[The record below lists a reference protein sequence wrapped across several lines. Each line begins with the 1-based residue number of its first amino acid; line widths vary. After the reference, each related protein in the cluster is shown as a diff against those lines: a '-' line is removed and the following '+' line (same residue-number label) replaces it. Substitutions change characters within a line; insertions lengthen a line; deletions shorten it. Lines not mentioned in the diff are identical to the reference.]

1 MPEPCGDSD
10 LDSRNS
16 VQCNSSTIVNDS
28 QGRNSTAFDGIGVPA
43 GEKIAVKFENK
54 DFTASQLLDDA
65 KRLAA
70 VLSKTDLPVVILLP
84 RGYWLYVS
92 QLAVWLQGGFF
103 VPVDTR
109 NPVSRIEFLLQD
121 SQTQTV
127 LTDQANAARLVNA
140 SEEIAIIDVEQAIA
154 SQLNS
159 SSIAPTKGLDRIDL
173 SSLIPHQDNDF
184 VYMIYTSGSTGR
196 PKGVPIHWK
205 AMDNQYQWFVK
216 QFGVGP
222 HDHCMQISSPGFD
235 ISIEEIWGS
244 LQTGATLH
252 VPSDTACESAE
263 YFWQWVEENR
273 ITILDLPTALW
284 QAILPA
290 LATHPLPEPIRLA
303 IIGGEAVSPTDVEL
317 WFSAVD
323 SNKVRLVDCYGPTE
337 TTITSTFCELKPSG
351 KSTIGKPIDNMQ
363 CFLVDESGQKI
374 QHPDQIGEIYLSGD
388 CVAQGYWNRPDKT
401 AEAFSNH
408 PACDGHW
415 AYRTGDLGHWDG
427 NGDLV
432 FCGRRD
438 AQVKLRGYRI
448 ELGEIE
454 TAIREHPQVKNC
466 VVKKI
471 DLGSSQLVAFVCT
484 EDAPD
489 STRDQDLSNELTRQI
504 ASGLPEYMI
513 PSRFCFM
520 QDFPLTS
527 NNKIDH
533 AQLEKRLE
541 IPQSTTKPTWNSQ
554 LKNTIGEAWKVAT
567 GHYPE
572 NDDQPFV
579 HAGGDSLG
587 AISLITELRRT
598 YTDLRIGSAVIGS
611 QASLNSIAEYI
622 ESQAGQSE
630 VSPDRPLITVLKQSN
645 VQSKR
650 WLLLF
655 HPAGGSCMMYESL
668 LTDKILNEFMVAMVE
683 SPYLTGPLP
692 ANLESQNE
700 GDIDFITANYANA
713 IKEASSNW
721 SPATQIITAGY
732 SLGGIMAYEVA
743 RLFQQSNLPVDTVI
757 NIDQPV
763 PSLIANCSFLKRLVH
778 WSYRLRQPVLAHR
791 DLQKVRRNR
800 MILDV
805 AKKAT
810 ENQDRFSEA
819 EIRSMQLEDYYC
831 AIESEYQ
838 PQRSD
843 LSMELIRG
851 GIFEAKHSLPDGY
864 GWSGVV
870 KSLTVH
876 QAHGTHST
884 IIAKPNMRH
893 VQRLFSKIV
902 EPVV

>member
-1 MPEPCGDSD
+1 MF
-10 LDSRNS
+10 
-16 VQCNSSTIVNDS
+16 NDS
-28 QGRNSTAFDGIGVPA
+28 PGRKSAAVGGTGVPP
-43 GEKIAVKFENK
+43 GEKLAVRFEDR
-54 DFTASQLLDDA
+54 DFSASQLLDDA

-70 VLSKTDLPVVILLP
+70 VLSSNTTLPVVILLP

-109 NPVSRIEFLLQD
+109 NPISRIEFLLQD

-127 LTDQANAARLVNA
+127 LTDQANAARLAGA
-140 SEEIAIIDVEQAIA
+140 SEEIDIIDVEQAIV

-159 SSIAPTKGLDRIDL
+159 SPVTTTRGLDRIDL

-196 PKGVPIHWK
+196 PKGVPIHWR

-216 QFGVGP
+216 EFDVGP

-244 LQTGATLH
+244 LQTGATLF
-252 VPSDTACESAE
+252 VPGDIAGESAE
-263 YFWQWVEENR
+263 YFWQWVEENG

-290 LATHPLPEPIRLA
+290 LATRPFPESVRLA

-323 SNKVRLVDCYGPTE
+323 SKKVRLVDCYGPTE
-337 TTITSTFCELKPSG
+337 TTITSTFCELKPG
-351 KSTIGKPIDNMQ
+351 GTPTIGKPIANMR
-363 CFLVDESGQKI
+363 CVLVDESGQKV
-374 QHPDQIGEIYLSGD
+374 QQPDQIGEIYLSGD
-388 CVAQGYWNRPDKT
+388 SVAQGYWYRPEKT
-401 AEAFSNH
+401 AEAFSNC

-415 AYRTGDLGHWDG
+415 AYRTGDLGRWDDK
-427 NGDLV
+427 GDLV

-471 DLGSSQLVAFVCT
+471 DLGSSQLVAFVCI
-484 EDAPD
+484 EQVPD
-489 STRDQDLSNELTRQI
+489 STCDQDLSDEITRQI
-504 ASGLPEYMI
+504 SSALPEYMI
-513 PSRFCFM
+513 PNRFCFM
-520 QDFPLTS
+520 QNFPLTS

-533 AQLEKRLE
+533 SHLEKLLE
-541 IPQSTTKPTWNSQ
+541 TRDSTVKPKWDSE

-572 NDDQPFV
+572 NDDHPFAK
-579 HAGGDSLG
+579 AGGDSLG

-598 YTDLRIGSAVIGS
+598 FTDLRIGSAVIGS
-611 QASLNSIAEYI
+611 QATLNSIAEYI

-645 VQSKR
+645 VKSGR

-655 HPAGGSCMMYESL
+655 HPAGGGCMMYEPL
-668 LTDKILNEFMVAMVE
+668 LTDKILDEFMVAMVE
-683 SPYLTGPLP
+683 SPYLTGPMP
-692 ANLESQNE
+692 TVNLESKNE
-700 GDIDFITANYANA
+700 GDINLIVANYADA
-713 IKEASSNW
+713 ITEASSDW
-721 SPATQIITAGY
+721 SPASQIITAGY

-743 RLFQQSNLPVDTVI
+743 RLFRQSNLPVETVI

-763 PSLIANCSFLKRLVH
+763 PSLIETSSFIQRLAH
-778 WSYRLRQPVLAHR
+778 WFYRLRQPVLAHR
-791 DLQKVRRNR
+791 DHQKVRRNR

-805 AKKAT
+805 VKKAT
-810 ENQDRFSEA
+810 ENQNRFSEA
-819 EIRSMQLEDYYC
+819 EMRSMQLEDYYC
-831 AIESEYQ
+831 SIESDYQ
-838 PQRSD
+838 PQQSD

-851 GIFEAKHSLPDGY
+851 GIFEAKHSLPEGY
-864 GWSGVV
+864 GWSEVV
-870 KSLTVH
+870 KSLNVH

-884 IIAKPNMRH
+884 ILAKPNMRR

>member
-1 MPEPCGDSD
+1 MSKSYGDSD
-10 LDSRNS
+10 FDSKNS
-16 VQCNSSTIVNDS
+16 SHCNSSTVVN
-28 QGRNSTAFDGIGVPA
+28 NSTALNGAGVPVD
-43 GEKIAVKFENK
+43 EKLAVRFEGK

-65 KRLAA
+65 KRLAS
-70 VLSKTDLPVVILLP
+70 VLSPTNLPVVILLP

-103 VPVDTR
+103 VPIDTR
-109 NPVSRIEFLLQD
+109 NPISRIEFLLQD

-127 LTDQANAARLVNA
+127 LTDQANAGRLANA
-140 SEEIAIIDVEQAIA
+140 SDQIDIIDVEQTIA
-154 SQLNS
+154 SQLDS
-159 SSIAPTKGLDRIDL
+159 GMVATKGLDRIDL

-196 PKGVPIHWK
+196 PKGVPIHWR

-216 QFGVGP
+216 EFGIGP

-244 LQTGATLH
+244 LRTGATLY
-252 VPSDTACESAE
+252 VPSDIVCESAE
-263 YFWQWVEENR
+263 YFWQWVEENK

-290 LATHPLPEPIRLA
+290 LTTHPLPESVRLA
-303 IIGGEAVSPTDVEL
+303 IIGGEAVSKTDVEL
-317 WFSAVD
+317 WFTAVN
-323 SNKVRLVDCYGPTE
+323 SNRVRLVDCYGPTE
-337 TTITSTFCELKPSG
+337 TTITSTYSELKLGGTP
-351 KSTIGKPIDNMQ
+351 TIGKPIDNMR

-374 QHPDQIGEIYLSGD
+374 QQPDQIGEIYLSGD
-388 CVAQGYWNRPDKT
+388 CVAQGYWNRPEKT
-401 AEAFSNH
+401 AEAFSNC
-408 PACDGHW
+408 PACDGDW
-415 AYRTGDLGHWDG
+415 AYRTGDLAYWDG

-438 AQVKLRGYRI
+438 AQVKLRGFRI

-471 DLGSSQLVAFVCT
+471 DLGSPQLVAFVCT
-484 EDAPD
+484 DKAID
-489 STRDQDLSNELTRQI
+489 SDRDQNLSDELTHQI
-504 ASGLPEYMI
+504 SSSLPEYMI
-513 PSRFCFM
+513 PRRFCFM

-533 AQLEKRLE
+533 ALLEKRLV
-541 IPQSTTKPTWNSQ
+541 IPESTVKPKWDSQ

-572 NDDQPFV
+572 NDEHPFAQ
-579 HAGGDSLG
+579 AGGDSLG

-598 YTDLRIGSAVIGS
+598 FTDLRIGSAAIGS
-611 QASLNSIAEYI
+611 QATLNSIAEYI
-622 ESQAGQSE
+622 ESQAGQSGG
-630 VSPDRPLITVLKQSN
+630 SPDKPLITVLKQSN
-645 VQSKR
+645 VKSKR

-655 HPAGGSCMMYESL
+655 HPAGGGCMMYESL
-668 LTDKILNEFMVAMVE
+668 LTDKILREFMVAMVE
-683 SPYLTGPLP
+683 SPYLTGPMP
-692 ANLESQNE
+692 TAKLESQNE
-700 GDIDFITANYANA
+700 DDINGIVTNYADA
-713 IKEASSNW
+713 ITEASSNW
-721 SPATQIITAGY
+721 SPASQIITAGY

-743 RLFQQSNLPVDTVI
+743 RLFRQNNLPVETVI

-763 PSLIANCSFLKRLVH
+763 PALLTSCSFLQRLVH
-778 WSYRLRQPVLAHR
+778 WFYRLRQPVLAHR
-791 DLQKVRRNR
+791 DHQKVRRDR
-800 MILDV
+800 RILDV
-805 AKKAT
+805 VKKAAD
-810 ENQDRFSEA
+810 NQDRFSEA

-831 AIESEYQ
+831 SIESDYQ
-838 PQRSD
+838 PQQSD

-870 KSLTVH
+870 KSLKVH

-884 IIAKPNMRH
+884 ILAKPNMRR
-893 VQRLFSKIV
+893 VKRLFSEIV
-902 EPVV
+902 EPDV

>member
-1 MPEPCGDSD
+1 MF
-10 LDSRNS
+10 
-16 VQCNSSTIVNDS
+16 NDS
-28 QGRNSTAFDGIGVPA
+28 HGRNFAEVDGTRVLS
-43 GEKIAVKFENK
+43 GEKLAVRFENK

-65 KRLAA
+65 KRLAS
-70 VLSKTDLPVVILLP
+70 VLSKTKLPVVILLP

-103 VPVDTR
+103 VPIDTR

-127 LTDQANAARLVNA
+127 LTDQANAARLANV
-140 SEEIAIIDVEQAIA
+140 SELIDIVDVEQAIA

-159 SSIAPTKGLDRIDL
+159 GIVATKGLDRIDL

-196 PKGVPIHWK
+196 PKGVPIHWR

-216 QFGVGP
+216 EFGVGP
-222 HDHCMQISSPGFD
+222 QDHCMQISSPGFD

-252 VPSDTACESAE
+252 VPNDAAYESAE
-263 YFWQWVEENR
+263 YFWQWVDENK

-290 LATHPLPEPIRLA
+290 LANHPLPESVRLA
-303 IIGGEAVSPTDVEL
+303 VIGGEAVSPTDVEL

-337 TTITSTFCELKPSG
+337 TTITSTYCELKPG
-351 KSTIGKPIDNMQ
+351 GTLTIGKPIDNMR
-363 CFLVDESGQKI
+363 CVLVDESGQKI
-374 QHPDQIGEIYLSGD
+374 QQAGQIGEIYLSGD
-388 CVAQGYWNRPDKT
+388 SVAQGYWNRPEKT
-401 AEAFSNH
+401 AEAFSNC

-415 AYRTGDLGHWDG
+415 AYRTGDLAHWDE

-438 AQVKLRGYRI
+438 AQVKLRGFRI

-471 DLGSSQLVAFVCT
+471 DLGSPQLVAFVCT
-484 EDAPD
+484 DKASD
-489 STRDQDLSNELTRQI
+489 FGHDQGLSDELTHQI
-504 ASGLPEYMI
+504 SSALPEYMI

-527 NNKIDH
+527 NTKIDH
-533 AQLEKRLE
+533 AQLEKLLE
-541 IPQSTTKPTWNSQ
+541 KREPTIKPKWNSE

-567 GHYPE
+567 GNYPE
-572 NDDQPFV
+572 NDDQPFAQ
-579 HAGGDSLG
+579 AGGDSLG

-598 YTDLRIGSAVIGS
+598 FTDLKIGNAVIGS
-611 QASLNSIAEYI
+611 QATLNSIAEYI
-622 ESQAGQSE
+622 ESQSGRSE
-630 VSPDRPLITVLKQSN
+630 DSPNKPLVTVLKRSN
-645 VQSKR
+645 VGSNR

-655 HPAGGSCMMYESL
+655 HPAGGGCMMYEPL
-668 LTDKILNEFMVAMVE
+668 LTDKILSEFMVATVE
-683 SPYLTGPLP
+683 SPYLVGPVP
-692 ANLESQNE
+692 AANLESQNE
-700 GDIDFITANYANA
+700 GDINLIIDNYADA
-713 IKEASSNW
+713 VTEASSNW
-721 SPATQIITAGY
+721 SPATQIIMAGY

-743 RLFQQSNLPVDTVI
+743 RLFRQNDLPVETVI

-763 PSLIANCSFLKRLVH
+763 PSLLKGCSFTRRLAH
-778 WSYRLRQPVLAHR
+778 WCYRFRQPVLAYR
-791 DLQKVRRNR
+791 DHQKVRRDR

-805 AKKAT
+805 VKKAAD
-810 ENQDRFSEA
+810 NQGRFSEA
-819 EIRSMQLEDYYC
+819 EMRSMQLEDYYC
-831 AIESEYQ
+831 GIESDYH

-870 KSLTVH
+870 KSLNVH
-876 QAHGTHST
+876 QAQGTHST
-884 IIAKPNMRH
+884 IFVKPNLRR
-893 VQRLFSKIV
+893 VQRLFAKIV

>member
-1 MPEPCGDSD
+1 MSKSYGDSD
-10 LDSRNS
+10 FDSRNS
-16 VQCNSSTIVNDS
+16 TDCNSSATDNGS
-28 QGRNSTAFDGIGVPA
+28 HGASFAAFDGTGVPT
-43 GEKIAVKFENK
+43 GEKIAVRFENK

-65 KRLAA
+65 KRLAS
-70 VLSKTDLPVVILLP
+70 VLSKTKLPVVILLP

-103 VPVDTR
+103 VPIDTR
-109 NPVSRIEFLLQD
+109 NPINRIEFLLKD

-127 LTDQANAARLVNA
+127 LTDQANAARLASA
-140 SEEIAIIDVEQAIA
+140 SEQIDIIDVESAIT
-154 SQLNS
+154 SQLNLD
-159 SSIAPTKGLDRIDL
+159 IVATQGLERIDL
-173 SSLIPHQDNDF
+173 SSLIPHRDNDF

-196 PKGVPIHWK
+196 PKGVPIHWR

-216 QFGVGP
+216 EFDVGP
-222 HDHCMQISSPGFD
+222 EDHCMQISSPGFD

-252 VPSDTACESAE
+252 VPNDAAYESAE
-263 YFWQWVEENR
+263 YFWQWVEENK

-290 LATHPLPEPIRLA
+290 LANHRLPESIRLA
-303 IIGGEAVSPTDVEL
+303 VIGGEAVSPTDVEL

-337 TTITSTFCELKPSG
+337 TTITSTFSELKPGG
-351 KSTIGKPIDNMQ
+351 KLTIGKPIDNMH
-363 CFLVDESGQKI
+363 CFLVNESGQKI
-374 QHPDQIGEIYLSGD
+374 QQPDQIGEIYLSGD
-388 CVAQGYWNRPDKT
+388 SVAQGYWNRPEKT
-401 AEAFSNH
+401 AEAFSNCL
-408 PACDGHW
+408 ACDGHW
-415 AYRTGDLGHWDG
+415 SYRTGDLAHWDD

-438 AQVKLRGYRI
+438 AQVKLRGFRI

-471 DLGSSQLVAFVCT
+471 DLGSPQLVAFVCT
-484 EDAPD
+484 EQTLD
-489 STRDQDLSNELTRQI
+489 SDHDQQLSDELTHQVL
-504 ASGLPEYMI
+504 SSLPEYMV
-513 PSRFCFM
+513 PNRFCFM
-520 QDFPLTS
+520 HDFPLTS
-527 NNKIDH
+527 NAKIDH

-541 IPQSTTKPTWNSQ
+541 TLESTTKPKWNSQ

-567 GHYPE
+567 GRYPE
-572 NDDQPFV
+572 NDDYPFAQ
-579 HAGGDSLG
+579 AGGDSLG

-598 YTDLRIGSAVIGS
+598 FADLRIGSAVIGS
-611 QASLNSIAEYI
+611 QATLNSIAEYV
-622 ESQAGQSE
+622 ESQTGRSGG
-630 VSPDRPLITVLKQSN
+630 SPDKPLITVLKQSN
-645 VQSKR
+645 VQSER

-655 HPAGGSCMMYESL
+655 HPAGGGCMMYESL

-683 SPYLTGPLP
+683 SPYLTGPMP
-692 ANLESQNE
+692 TTNLEPQNE
-700 GDIDFITANYANA
+700 GDINYIVANYADA
-713 IKEASSNW
+713 ITEASSNW

-743 RLFQQSNLPVDTVI
+743 RVFQQSNLPIDTVI

-763 PSLIANCSFLKRLVH
+763 PSLLKACSLIRRMVH
-778 WSYRLRQPVLAHR
+778 WCYRLRQPVLAHR
-791 DLQKVRRNR
+791 DHRRVRRNR
-800 MILDV
+800 KILDV
-805 AKKAT
+805 AKNAAD
-810 ENQDRFSEA
+810 NQNRFSEA

-831 AIESEYQ
+831 AIESDYQ
-838 PQRSD
+838 PQQSD

-870 KSLTVH
+870 KSLKVH

-884 IIAKPNMRH
+884 ILAKPNMRR
-893 VQRLFSKIV
+893 VQRLFSEIV

>member
-1 MPEPCGDSD
+1 MSKSC
-10 LDSRNS
+10 
-16 VQCNSSTIVNDS
+16 
-28 QGRNSTAFDGIGVPA
+28 
-43 GEKIAVKFENK
+43 GEKIAVRFENK

-70 VLSKTDLPVVILLP
+70 VLSKTTLPVVILLP

-103 VPVDTR
+103 VPIDTR
-109 NPVSRIEFLLQD
+109 NPISRIEFVLED
-121 SQTQTV
+121 SQTQIV
-127 LTDQANAARLVNA
+127 LTDPSNAARLVSA
-140 SEEIAIIDVEQAIA
+140 SEGIDIVDVESMVS
-154 SQLNS
+154 SQFDS
-159 SSIAPTKGLDRIDL
+159 DAVVTEGLDRIDL

-216 QFGVGP
+216 EFDVGP
-222 HDHCMQISSPGFD
+222 QDHCMQISSPGFD

-244 LQTGATLH
+244 LQTGATLY
-252 VPSDTACESAE
+252 VPDDVAYESAE
-263 YFWQWVEENR
+263 YFWEWVDENK

-290 LATHPLPEPIRLA
+290 LANQPLPESVRLA
-303 IIGGEAVSPTDVEL
+303 VIGGEAVSRTDVEL

-337 TTITSTFCELKPSG
+337 TTITSTFCELKPG
-351 KSTIGKPIDNMQ
+351 GTFTIGKPIDNMR

-374 QHPDQIGEIYLSGD
+374 QQAEQIGEIYLSGD
-388 CVAQGYWNRPDKT
+388 SVAQGYWNRPEKT
-401 AEAFSNH
+401 AEAFSNYS
-408 PACDGHW
+408 ACDGHW
-415 AYRTGDLGHWDG
+415 AYRTGDLAHWDS

-438 AQVKLRGYRI
+438 AQVKLRGFRI

-454 TAIREHPQVKNC
+454 AAIREHSQVKNC

-471 DLGSSQLVAFVCT
+471 ELNNPQLVAFVCAEQT
-484 EDAPD
+484 PGPD
-489 STRDQDLSNELTRQI
+489 RDQDLSSELTHQI
-504 ASGLPEYMI
+504 SSVLPEYMI

-520 QDFPLTS
+520 QDFPLTA
-527 NNKIDH
+527 NTKIDH
-533 AQLEKRLE
+533 AQLEKLLVKRE
-541 IPQSTTKPTWNSQ
+541 PAIKPEWNSQ
-554 LKNTIGEAWKVAT
+554 LKNTIGEAWKAAT

-572 NDDQPFV
+572 NDDQPFAQ
-579 HAGGDSLG
+579 AGGDSLG

-598 YTDLRIGSAVIGS
+598 FTDLRIGSVVIGS
-611 QASLNSIAEYI
+611 KATLNSIAEYI
-622 ESQAGQSE
+622 ELQSGQSE
-630 VSPDRPLITVLKQSN
+630 SSPDKPLITVLKQSN
-645 VQSKR
+645 VKSKR

-655 HPAGGSCMMYESL
+655 HPAGGGCLMYEPL
-668 LTDKILNEFMVAMVE
+668 LTDKILNEFMVATVE
-683 SPYLTGPLP
+683 SPYLTGPMP
-692 ANLESQNE
+692 APDSESKTE
-700 GDIDFITANYANA
+700 DDIHFIIANYVAA
-713 IKEASSNW
+713 ITEASSNW
-721 SPATQIITAGY
+721 SPANQVITAGY
-732 SLGGIMAYEVA
+732 SLGGIVAYEVG
-743 RLFQQSNLPVDTVI
+743 RLLRQSNLPVETVI

-763 PSLIANCSFLKRLVH
+763 PSILKACSLIRRVAH
-778 WSYRLRQPVLAHR
+778 WCYRLRQPVLAYR
-791 DLQKVRRNR
+791 DYQKVRRDR
-800 MILDV
+800 KILDV
-805 AKKAT
+805 AKKAA
-810 ENQDRFSEA
+810 ENQNRFSDA
-819 EIRSMQLEDYYC
+819 EIRAMQLEDYYC
-831 AIESEYQ
+831 GIESDYH

-851 GIFEAKHSLPDGY
+851 GIFEAKYSLPDGY

-870 KSLTVH
+870 KSLNVH

-884 IIAKPNMRH
+884 IFIKPNVRQ

>member
-1 MPEPCGDSD
+1 MSKSYGDSD
-10 LDSRNS
+10 FDSKNYS
-16 VQCNSSTIVNDS
+16 HCNSSTVVN
-28 QGRNSTAFDGIGVPA
+28 NSTALNGAGVPA
-43 GEKIAVKFENK
+43 GEKLAVRFEGK

-65 KRLAA
+65 KRLAS
-70 VLSKTDLPVVILLP
+70 VLSQTNLPVVILLP

-103 VPVDTR
+103 VPIDTR
-109 NPVSRIEFLLQD
+109 NPISRIEFLLQD

-127 LTDQANAARLVNA
+127 LTDQANAGRLANA
-140 SEEIAIIDVEQAIA
+140 SDQIEIIDVEQTIA
-154 SQLNS
+154 SQLDS
-159 SSIAPTKGLDRIDL
+159 GMVATKGLDRIDL

-196 PKGVPIHWK
+196 PKGVPIHWR

-216 QFGVGP
+216 EFGIGP

-244 LQTGATLH
+244 LRTGATLY
-252 VPSDTACESAE
+252 VPSDIVCESAE
-263 YFWQWVEENR
+263 YFWQWVEENK

-290 LATHPLPEPIRLA
+290 LTTHPLPESVRLA
-303 IIGGEAVSPTDVEL
+303 IIGGEAVSTTDVEL
-317 WFSAVD
+317 WFTAVN
-323 SNKVRLVDCYGPTE
+323 SNRVRLVDCYGPTE
-337 TTITSTFCELKPSG
+337 TTITSTYSELKLGGTP
-351 KSTIGKPIDNMQ
+351 TIGKPIDNMR

-374 QHPDQIGEIYLSGD
+374 QQPDQIGEIYLSGD
-388 CVAQGYWNRPDKT
+388 SVAQGYWNRPEKT
-401 AEAFSNH
+401 AEAFSNC
-408 PACDGHW
+408 PACDGDW
-415 AYRTGDLGHWDG
+415 AYRTGDLAYWDG

-438 AQVKLRGYRI
+438 VQVKLRGFRI

-471 DLGSSQLVAFVCT
+471 DLGSPQLVAFVCT
-484 EDAPD
+484 DKAID
-489 STRDQDLSNELTRQI
+489 SDRDQNLSDELTHQI
-504 ASGLPEYMI
+504 SSSLPEYMI
-513 PSRFCFM
+513 PRRFCFM

-533 AQLEKRLE
+533 ALLEKRLV
-541 IPQSTTKPTWNSQ
+541 IPESTVKPKWDSQ

-572 NDDQPFV
+572 NDEHPFAQ
-579 HAGGDSLG
+579 AGGDSLG

-598 YTDLRIGSAVIGS
+598 FTDLRIGNAAIGS
-611 QASLNSIAEYI
+611 QATLNSIAEYI
-622 ESQAGQSE
+622 ESQAGQSGG
-630 VSPDRPLITVLKQSN
+630 SPDKPLITVLKQSN
-645 VQSKR
+645 VKSKR

-655 HPAGGSCMMYESL
+655 HPAGGGCMMYESL
-668 LTDKILNEFMVAMVE
+668 LTDKILREFMVAMVE
-683 SPYLTGPLP
+683 SPYLTGPMP
-692 ANLESQNE
+692 TAKLESQNE
-700 GDIDFITANYANA
+700 DDINGIVTNYADA
-713 IKEASSNW
+713 ITEASSSW
-721 SPATQIITAGY
+721 SPASQIITAGY

-743 RLFQQSNLPVDTVI
+743 RLFRQNNLPVETVI

-763 PSLIANCSFLKRLVH
+763 PALLTSCSFLQRLVH
-778 WSYRLRQPVLAHR
+778 WFYRLRQPVLAHR
-791 DLQKVRRNR
+791 DHQKVRRDR
-800 MILDV
+800 RILDV
-805 AKKAT
+805 VKKAAD
-810 ENQDRFSEA
+810 NQDRFSEA

-831 AIESEYQ
+831 SIESDYQ
-838 PQRSD
+838 PQSSD

-864 GWSGVV
+864 GWSGIV
-870 KSLTVH
+870 KSLKVH
-876 QAHGTHST
+876 QARGTHST
-884 IIAKPNMRH
+884 ILAKPNMRR
-893 VQRLFSKIV
+893 VKRLFSEIV